1 MALNHVTDQI
11 SSAELSSADC
21 HYPIFVQAWIPH
33 TDQSNASDRYLHSLL
48 FFALS
53 IFLILV
59 WVVLTN
65 FVCHTVALMRLSI
78 CSKIMQNAHFGQ
90 NGGHAQGGLY
100 FDKY

>member
-1 MALNHVTDQI
+1 MSLI
-11 SSAELSSADC
+11 RSAQLSSAQLIVTTPYSC
-21 HYPIFVQAWIPH
+21 KLGFLIPTNQMRPIDIYIRC
-33 TDQSNASDRYLHSLL
+33 S
-48 FFALS
+48 FFAFS
-53 IFLILV
+53 TFLISV
-59 WVVLTN
+59 WVVLKN